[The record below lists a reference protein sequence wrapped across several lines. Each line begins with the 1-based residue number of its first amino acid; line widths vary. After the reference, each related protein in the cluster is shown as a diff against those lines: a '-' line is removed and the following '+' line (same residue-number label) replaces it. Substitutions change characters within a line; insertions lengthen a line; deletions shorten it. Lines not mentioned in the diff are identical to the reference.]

1 MMQEFSLDDLRAIMR
16 SSAGVE
22 EGIDLDGN
30 IAEMEFSAMGYDSL
44 ALLELGGQLERR
56 YGFPVPE
63 EFASE
68 MHTPAA
74 VVAFVNSQLSK
85 VGN

>member
-1 MMQEFSLDDLRAIMR
+1 MQEFTLDDLRAIMR

-30 IAEMEFSAMGYDSL
+30 IAEREFSAMGYDSL
-44 ALLELGGQLERR
+44 ALLEIAGQLERR

-63 EFASE
+63 EFAAE
-68 MHTPAA
+68 MDTPAE
-74 VVAFVNSQLSK
+74 VVAFVNSQLAK
-85 VGN
+85 VGS